1 MQNLCEGHRIQDVGI
16 LPGLLWKQMALDRAP
31 CPCDVERWVWS
42 PLGQPGRKLRRGLE
56 CGQKQEKTNW
66 WAHWEYMTD
75 LSVSFVNPDLS
86 SAVATEMLESTDREL
101 LLHLAQA
108 SEITGGTVVDAG
120 EAMRLGAAPHH

>member
-1 MQNLCEGHRIQDVGI
+1 
-16 LPGLLWKQMALDRAP
+16 
-31 CPCDVERWVWS
+31 
-42 PLGQPGRKLRRGLE
+42 
-56 CGQKQEKTNW
+56 
-66 WAHWEYMTD
+66 MTD